1 MIVQILKS
9 AVIILFIDHLK
20 RDPQILWTV
29 QHRRIRNDIKLFL
42 IYIYFHT
49 IFIIVED

>member
-20 RDPQILWTV
+20 RDPQIL
-29 QHRRIRNDIKLFL
+29 
-42 IYIYFHT
+42 
-49 IFIIVED
+49 